1 MMLAFV
7 ASAPAVE
14 PGHPTI
20 LNVLAAFVAINTLMY
35 VCLAMLK
42 MLPRIHVPKAL
53 QRPYSRS
60 ETRSIFPKKAP

>member
-1 MMLAFV
+1 MMLALLAG
-7 ASAPAVE
+7 ASAVE
-14 PGHPTI
+14 SAHPTI

-35 VCLAMLK
+35 VCLAILK
-42 MLPRIHVPKAL
+42 MLPRIHLPKAL